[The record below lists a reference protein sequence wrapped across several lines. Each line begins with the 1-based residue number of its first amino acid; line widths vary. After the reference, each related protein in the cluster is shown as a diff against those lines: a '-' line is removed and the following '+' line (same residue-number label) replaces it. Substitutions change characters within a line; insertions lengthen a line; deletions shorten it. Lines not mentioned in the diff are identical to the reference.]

1 MVLET
6 LGAEAAVMNE
16 IRKVLASGYTETLII
31 HFSGSETDKFLIY
44 ENPTEATLKEVSR
57 ELAGC
62 TNFVVRS
69 DNLEIQGTQTLALHI
84 IAS

>member
-6 LGAEAAVMNE
+6 LGAEAQVTNE
-16 IRKVLASGYTETLII
+16 IRKVLASGYTKTLII

-44 ENPTEATLKEVSR
+44 EDPTEATLREVSR
-57 ELAGC
+57 ELADC
-62 TNFVVRS
+62 KNFEIRS
-69 DNLEIQGTQTLALHI
+69 DTVQIHGKQTLAMHI